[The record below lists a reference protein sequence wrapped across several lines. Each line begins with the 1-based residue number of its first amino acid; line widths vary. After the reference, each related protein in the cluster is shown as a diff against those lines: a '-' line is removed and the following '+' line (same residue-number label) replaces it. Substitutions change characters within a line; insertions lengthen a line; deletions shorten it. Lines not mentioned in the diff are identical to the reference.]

1 MVARKKARRR
11 ATGNSEAEFRLLL
24 SHDSFTD
31 SLRDSFVSE
40 LAGLTGC
47 RPSEIE
53 ILRVRSGCIVVRV
66 RLPDHA
72 SKKFLALFHKYISE
86 NCNLDVCPQEL
97 RDFISQFKVDN
108 FTRYV
113 SDIDILVREKPKGRA
128 IIFVHG
134 WTGDESTFKQWPS
147 FVWDEFRCPVEVFK
161 YPSGKL
167 SHSPPVIQLA
177 DALRNTVRNRFASK
191 NIAFV
196 AHSLGGIVVRRFVI
210 ASESGDD
217 RLDVLVK
224 NIVFIA
230 SPHNGHLLARLAEKV
245 PFLRSKQLAD
255 LSSDSPFLHDLNS
268 RWIAWTRTYVPGSCR
283 VTSIYGSADPLV
295 TSLNAMGLDPD
306 AIPILGKSHMDI
318 VKPDDP
324 SDEIVQTVDRILRQ
338 SGFFER
344 EPDSDVRGQRALNA
358 FFKGS
363 REPESAGM
371 EKPFIEGPESSAD
384 LNPKSR
390 PPRL

>member
-1 MVARKKARRR
+1 MAARKKAGGM

-24 SHDSFTD
+24 AHDSFTN

-40 LAGLTGC
+40 LADLTGC
-47 RPSEIE
+47 NPSEIKV
-53 ILRVRSGCIVVRV
+53 LRVRSGCIVVRV

-86 NCNLDVCPQEL
+86 NCNLDACPQEL
-97 RDFISQFKVDN
+97 RDFVTKFNVDN
-108 FTRYV
+108 FTRFV

-147 FVWDEFRCPVEVFK
+147 FAWDEFRCPVEVFS

-177 DALRNTVRNRFASK
+177 DALRNTVRNKFAGK

-210 ASESGDD
+210 ASEDGDD
-217 RLDVLVK
+217 RLDLLVR

-255 LSSDSPFLHDLNS
+255 LSSDSTFLHDLNS
-268 RWIAWTRTYVPGSCR
+268 RWIAWAHSYVPRSCR
-283 VTSIYGSADPLV
+283 ITSIYGSADPLV

-306 AIPILGKSHMDI
+306 AIPILGKNHVDI

-324 SDEIVQTVDRILRQ
+324 SDEIVQTVGRILRE
-338 SGFFER
+338 SRFFAD
-344 EPDSDVRGQRALNA
+344 EPDSDVARQRFAAA
-358 FFKGS
+358 FFGES
-363 REPESAGM
+363 REPAEADPGD
-371 EKPFIEGPESSAD
+371 PFAEEPRLPVDVD
-384 LNPKSR
+384 LRR
-390 PPRL
+390 PPPRP